1 MKSAGEPPRC
11 WREACEILLFVG
23 VLVDTSELSAVLLL
37 QCFSFIDQL
46 RVLARSCV
54 ILHYYS

>member
-23 VLVDTSELSAVLLL
+23 VLVDTSELSAILLL

-46 RVLARSCV
+46 RVLVCDTT
-54 ILHYYS
+54 LL